1 MIRALLISTLLIA
14 LVGCGPAVF
23 RDEIFYIENGLIH
36 KEDKSSVWLYIAS
49 TVKSKDIFPVYY
61 SSSKSG
67 PYSVYFRATSN
78 LDGYDSIY
86 LSNVV
91 VRVVRVVGENEK
103 TVLNEKVVKRFSP
116 LPDHSYSDISIQ
128 LPLDNMLT
136 LEEGKE
142 VEVCIKYGFND
153 SSIESE
159 HCSIFYGKKSNKTI
173 SNFDVYM
180 SV

>member
-1 MIRALLISTLLIA
+1 MVRALLISTLLIL

-23 RDEIFYIENGLIH
+23 REEIFYIENGLIH
-36 KEDKSSVWLYIAS
+36 REDKSSVWLYISS

-91 VRVVRVVGENEK
+91 VRVAGESEK

-116 LPDHSYSDISIQ
+116 LPDHNYSDISIQ
-128 LPLDNMLT
+128 LPLGNMLT
-136 LEEGKE
+136 FAEGKK
-142 VEVCIKYGFND
+142 VEVCVKYGYND
-153 SSIESE
+153 SSVESE
-159 HCSIFYGKKSNKTI
+159 NCSVFYGKKSNKTM